1 MKKIFALMLALM
13 LLLTFASAEEKYNVG
28 VCQLVQHVALDDAT
42 RGFADALSELLGERV
57 EIEIENA
64 SGDLAACNSIVN
76 NFIAE
81 EVDLIM
87 ANATP
92 ALQAAQAATGD
103 IPILGASVTDY
114 GTALGISPW
123 TGVTGQNVSGTS
135 DLSVLYGQAQLI
147 REMFPDAKKV
157 GLLYCTAEANSVY
170 QVEVIEAH
178 LAELGYDSE
187 RFGFTDSNDVASI
200 AQNACLSCDV
210 IYVPTDNTV
219 ASCAQAIRNVV
230 EIEKKPIVG
239 GDEGICAGCGVV
251 AICINYYDLGYETG
265 KMAYEILENGADVSQ
280 MPIRYSA
287 NPYRVYNAELCQYL
301 GIPVPH
307 GARLAE
313 TGN

>member
-1 MKKIFALMLALM
+1 MKKMIALMLALM
-13 LLLTFASAEEKYNVG
+13 LLLSPAMAEEKYSVG
-28 VCQLVQHVALDDAT
+28 VLQLVQHEALDDAT
-42 RGFADALSELLGERV
+42 RGFTDALNDLLGDQV
-57 EIEIENA
+57 EIKEENA
-64 SGDLAACNSIVN
+64 SGDLATCNAIVN

-114 GTALGISPW
+114 GIALGIDPW
-123 TGVTGQNVSGTS
+123 TGVTGLNVSGTS

-147 REMFPDAKKV
+147 REMFPNAKKV

-170 QVEVIEAH
+170 QVEIIEAH
-178 LAELGYDSE
+178 LAELGYESE

-200 AQNACLSCDV
+200 AQNACISCDV
-210 IYVPTDNTV
+210 IYTPTDNTV

-230 EIEKKPIVG
+230 EIEAKPIVG
-239 GDEGICAGCGVV
+239 GDEGICSGCGV
-251 AICINYYDLGYETG
+251 ATICINYYDLGYETG
-265 KMAYEILENGADVSQ
+265 RMAVEILENGADVSQ

-287 NPYRVYNAELCQYL
+287 NPYRVYNAELCQYM
-301 GIPVPH
+301 GIPVPY
-307 GARLAE
+307 GAQLAGE
-313 TGN
+313 

>member
-1 MKKIFALMLALM
+1 MKKFIALMLAV
-13 LLLTFASAEEKYNVG
+13 LLVLSLAMAGEKKYSVG
-28 VCQLVQHVALDDAT
+28 ILQLVQHVALDDAT
-42 RGFADALSELLGERV
+42 RGFTDALNDLLGDQV
-57 EIEIENA
+57 EIKEENA
-64 SGDLAACNSIVN
+64 SGDLATCNSIVN

-114 GTALGISPW
+114 GTALGIEPW

-157 GLLYCTAEANSVY
+157 GLLYCTAEANSSY
-170 QVEVIEAH
+170 QVEIIEAH
-178 LAELGYDSE
+178 LAELGYESE

-219 ASCAQAIRNVV
+219 ASCTQAIRNVV

-239 GDEGICAGCGVV
+239 GDEGICEGCGVA

-265 KMAYEILENGADVSQ
+265 KMAVEILESGADISQ

-287 NPYRVYNAELCQYL
+287 NPYRVYNAELCEYL

-307 GARLAE
+307 GARL
-313 TGN
+313 TGE

>member
-1 MKKIFALMLALM
+1 MKKTIVLMLALM
-13 LLLTFASAEEKYNVG
+13 LLLSPAMAEEKYSVG
-28 VCQLVQHVALDDAT
+28 VLQLVQHEALDDAT
-42 RGFADALSELLGERV
+42 RGFTDALNDLLGDQV
-57 EIEIENA
+57 EIKEENA
-64 SGDLAACNSIVN
+64 SGDLATCNAIVN

-114 GTALGISPW
+114 GIALGIDPW
-123 TGVTGQNVSGTS
+123 TGVTGLNVSGTS

-147 REMFPDAKKV
+147 REMFPNAKKV

-170 QVEVIEAH
+170 QVEIIEAH
-178 LAELGYDSE
+178 LAELGYESE

-200 AQNACLSCDV
+200 AQNACISCDV
-210 IYVPTDNTV
+210 IYTPTDNTV

-230 EIEKKPIVG
+230 EIEAKPIVG
-239 GDEGICAGCGVV
+239 GDEGICSGCGV
-251 AICINYYDLGYETG
+251 ATICINYYDLGYETG
-265 KMAYEILENGADVSQ
+265 RMAVEILENGADVSR

-287 NPYRVYNAELCQYL
+287 NPYRVYNAELCQYM
-301 GIPVPH
+301 GIPVPY
-307 GARLAE
+307 GAQLAGE
-313 TGN
+313 

>member
-1 MKKIFALMLALM
+1 MKKTIVLMLALM
-13 LLLTFASAEEKYNVG
+13 LLLSPAMAEEKYSVG
-28 VCQLVQHVALDDAT
+28 VLQLVQHEALDDAT
-42 RGFADALSELLGERV
+42 RGFTDALNDLLGDQV
-57 EIEIENA
+57 EIKEENA
-64 SGDLAACNSIVN
+64 SGDLATCNAIVN

-114 GTALGISPW
+114 GIALGIDPW
-123 TGVTGQNVSGTS
+123 TGVTGLNVSGTS

-147 REMFPDAKKV
+147 REMFPNARKV

-170 QVEVIEAH
+170 QVEIIEAH
-178 LAELGYDSE
+178 LAELGYESE

-200 AQNACLSCDV
+200 AQNACISCDV
-210 IYVPTDNTV
+210 IYTPTDNTV

-230 EIEKKPIVG
+230 EIEAKPIVG
-239 GDEGICAGCGVV
+239 GDEGICSGCGV
-251 AICINYYDLGYETG
+251 ATICINYYDLGYETG
-265 KMAYEILENGADVSQ
+265 RMAVEILENGADVSQ

-287 NPYRVYNAELCQYL
+287 NPYRVYNAELCQYM
-301 GIPVPH
+301 GIPVPY
-307 GARLAE
+307 GAQLAGE
-313 TGN
+313 